1 MEYSLLGSIKQSFS
15 GLWFEV
21 MQFLPELVVALVV
34 LIAGWIVG
42 GILNGVVRKTFKT
55 LKLDQALDKA
65 GVDNLS
71 NRAGYDFKPGN
82 FVGLLVKWFIILAFA
97 IVAFDILGLQQVTI
111 VMRELVLGY
120 LPQVFAAVLILF
132 AGVLLARIAKNV
144 AVATLQAGGAKKVE
158 MFGTLAYSLVI
169 IFTIMAMLNQLN
181 IADELV
187 NILFMGIVF
196 ALSLGT
202 GLAFGLGGKETAGRL
217 MNDLLKDDHKH

>member
-1 MEYSLLGSIKQSFS
+1 MEYGLLDSIQQSFLA
-15 GLWFEV
+15 LWFEV
-21 MQFLPELVVALVV
+21 MQFLPELVIALAV
-34 LIAGWIVG
+34 LIVGWIVG
-42 GILNGVVRKTFKT
+42 GILNGAVRKAFKT
-55 LKLDQALDKA
+55 LKLNQALDKA

-71 NRAGYDFKPGN
+71 HRAGYDFKPGN

-111 VMRELVLGY
+111 VIRELVLGY

-132 AGVLLARIAKNV
+132 AGVLLARLTKNV
-144 AVATLQAGGAKKVE
+144 AVATLRAGGAKKVD
-158 MFGTLAYSLVI
+158 MFGTLAYYLVI

-196 ALSLGT
+196 ALSLGA
-202 GLAFGLGGKETAGRL
+202 GLAFGLGGKEAAGRL
-217 MNDLLKDDHKH
+217 VNDLTKEDH